1 MKRTFGRAHVIMTAG
16 LAALMVAC
24 GSPTDSPSPALLT
37 GEPPTSRVPIIID
50 TDLDNSDIA
59 AVLILLRD
67 PAVDVRAI
75 TIAGTGLVHCQG
87 GRLMLRYILD
97 EMGASDIPF
106 GCGRENGGPDA
117 RPFPDEWR
125 VNADRGY
132 GLDITPQVE
141 AGVPRDAADLL
152 AEAIDGSPSAPTIVP
167 LGPLTNLEDAF
178 ALDPTLADRVAG
190 IHAMIGTVETPG
202 NVFVDDLTGADLLE
216 WNAFADPSAMAAVFA
231 TDVPISIVPLDATG
245 DVPVPPDLAYRLATD
260 HAAGG
265 ADLLY
270 ELLVRHPARLRAD
283 EGQELWDELAALTL
297 SDPELVTWSEGTMVA
312 GENGRLTLD
321 EAGRAVRYASAADRP
336 AVETA
341 LLEALRRG
349 GPRATPFALSGSLT
363 ARWDGTTCTLVAS
376 EGLAPGVAAATFE
389 NTSGEPA
396 GVLVAGVR
404 APHTWAELQGLLADL
419 SQGRAQP
426 PEWLLQG
433 ASLNDEAGSGAPISG
448 SVALEPATYGP
459 ICLTGTFPDL
469 EFAPGTTLEVAAA
482 P

>member
-1 MKRTFGRAHVIMTAG
+1 
-16 LAALMVAC
+16 
-24 GSPTDSPSPALLT
+24 
-37 GEPPTSRVPIIID
+37 
-50 TDLDNSDIA
+50 
-59 AVLILLRD
+59 
-67 PAVDVRAI
+67 
-75 TIAGTGLVHCQG
+75 
-87 GRLMLRYILD
+87 
-97 EMGASDIPF
+97 
-106 GCGRENGGPDA
+106 
-117 RPFPDEWR
+117 
-125 VNADRGY
+125 
-132 GLDITPQVE
+132 
-141 AGVPRDAADLL
+141 
-152 AEAIDGSPSAPTIVP
+152 
-167 LGPLTNLEDAF
+167 
-178 ALDPTLADRVAG
+178 
-190 IHAMIGTVETPG
+190 MIGTVETPG

-245 DVPVPPDLAYRLATD
+245 DVPVPPDLADRLATD

-297 SDPELVTWSEGTMVA
+297 SDPDLVTWSEGTMVA
-312 GENGRLTLD
+312 GEDGRLTLD

-349 GPRATPFALSGSLT
+349 GPRVTPFALSGSLT

-376 EGLAPGVAAATFE
+376 EGLAPGVATATFE

-433 ASLNDEAGSGAPISG
+433 ASLNDEAGSGALISG
-448 SVALEPATYGP
+448 SVVIEPATYGP
-459 ICLTGTFPDL
+459 ICVTGTFPDPV
-469 EFAPGTTLEVAAA
+469 FAPGTTLEVAA